1 MKIVIEKDGNQWC
14 CHLDSFVNL
23 QESPAWFGDTPQ
35 EALQL
40 MMDEFHIPK

>member
-1 MKIVIEKDGNQWC
+1 MKIVIEKDGNQLC

-23 QESPAWFGDTPQ
+23 QESHAWFGDTPQ